1 MSGSE
6 TKEKLKEY
14 IPAVVVE
21 WLDYYAMWA
30 AESPK
35 DFLISV
41 FAILLPFFLISA
53 CLAYQM
59 VKDIDRKRVIEGKK
73 AKRMEK
79 VKQKTKTPKRNKIT
93 DSRTE

>member
-21 WLDYYAMWA
+21 WLDYYVMWA

-35 DFLISV
+35 DFLISG
-41 FAILLPFFLISA
+41 ISLISLRA
-53 CLAYQM
+53 
-59 VKDIDRKRVIEGKK
+59 
-73 AKRMEK
+73 
-79 VKQKTKTPKRNKIT
+79 
-93 DSRTE
+93 

>member
-1 MSGSE
+1 
-6 TKEKLKEY
+6 
-14 IPAVVVE
+14 
-21 WLDYYAMWA
+21 
-30 AESPK
+30 
-35 DFLISV
+35 
-41 FAILLPFFLISA
+41 
-53 CLAYQM
+53 M